1 VADTWLIS
9 DLGSM
14 NGTRVNGWRLTG
26 PAPLRPGDQVGFGNL
41 TFLVAAPR

>member
-1 VADTWLIS
+1 MIS

-26 PAPLRPGDQVGFGNL
+26 SGAAAARWRDRLRQLHLHRRRPVGL
-41 TFLVAAPR
+41 

>member
-1 VADTWLIS
+1 MIS

-26 PAPLRPGDQVGFGNL
+26 SG
-41 TFLVAAPR
+41 AAAAR